1 MSQKEEALQDIVSL
15 AKHNKITLDEIAYA
29 LAVAPLLADKPP
41 PSVLSKLLG
50 YIGGIFVFAGIGVF
64 ISMY

>member
-15 AKHNKITLDEIAYA
+15 IKHNKITLDEISAT
-29 LAVAPLLADKPP
+29 LSMPVAQANKP
-41 PSVLSKLLG
+41 SSGVLPKLLG

-64 ISMY
+64 ISM